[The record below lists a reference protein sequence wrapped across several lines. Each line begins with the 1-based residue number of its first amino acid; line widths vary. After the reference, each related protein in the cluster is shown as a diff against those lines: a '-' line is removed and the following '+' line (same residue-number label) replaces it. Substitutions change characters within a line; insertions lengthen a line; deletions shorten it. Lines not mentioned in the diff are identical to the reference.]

1 MVPSE
6 PQLASGGHDDSTFA
20 FTAEH
25 RVNPEAEG
33 AFLEAMARL
42 FAAEA
47 GAPGF
52 LRHEGPTQVAEGPPL
67 IYRSSSRWSDLDRW
81 VGWMDS
87 PQRRRLLEQ
96 AHRAGG
102 GFEAHTNWRGY
113 ALWLARSAPAPQ
125 GAPPVWKINL
135 LVLLVLY
142 PSVLVVARLLR
153 DLPTDPATTLLL
165 ANIATVSLTGWW
177 LVPLVQRLYGDWLER
192 RSGGHWRWAAP
203 LSIAAVLL
211 LARQIALLLRIP

>member
-20 FTAEH
+20 FTADH
-25 RVNPEAEG
+25 RVEPGAEG
-33 AFLEAMARL
+33 AFLDAMARL

-47 GAPGF
+47 RAPGF
-52 LRHEGPTQVAEGPPL
+52 LSHDGPTQVATGPPL

-87 PQRRRLLEQ
+87 PQRRRLLQQ
-96 AHRAGG
+96 AHQAGG
-102 GFEAHTNWRGY
+102 GFQAHTNWRGY
-113 ALWLARSAPAPQ
+113 ALWLARSTQGPPPA
-125 GAPPVWKINL
+125 WKINL

-142 PSVLVVARLLR
+142 PSVLVMARLLR
-153 DLPTDPATTLLL
+153 DLPADPPTTLLL

-177 LVPLVQRLYGDWLER
+177 LVPLVQRLYGGWLER
-192 RSGGHWRWAAP
+192 RPGSYWRWAAP

-211 LARQIALLLRIP
+211 LARQMALLLRIP

>member
-6 PQLASGGHDDSTFA
+6 PHLASGGHDDSTFE
-20 FTAEH
+20 FEAEH
-25 RVNPEAEG
+25 RVTPGAEE
-33 AFLEAMARL
+33 AFLDAMARL

-47 GAPGF
+47 RAPGF
-52 LRHEGPTQVAEGPPL
+52 LSHLGPTRMAEGPPL

-81 VGWMDS
+81 VRWMDS
-87 PQRRRLLEQ
+87 PERRRLLEQ

-102 GFEAHTNWRGY
+102 DFEAHTNWKGY
-113 ALWLARSAPAPQ
+113 ALWLARAAR

-142 PSVLVVARLLR
+142 PSVLVVGRLLR
-153 DLPTDPATTLLL
+153 DLPADPATTLLL

-177 LVPLVQRLYGDWLER
+177 LVPLMQRVYGGWMEHR
-192 RSGGHWRWAAP
+192 PGGPWRWAAP

-211 LARQIALLLRIP
+211 LVRQIALLLGIP